1 MTLPVH
7 STCTTSSCRCLI
19 IPTGCSLPWPLLK
32 RRSGRD
38 EDAVCLLDACPET
51 SRRLRRDRLDRT
63 EAKHHTGAC
72 MKASLH
78 RLRPS
83 TQGKLVTNCVTNP
96 MGNRGQ
102 CRATV
107 TNFVTKLRA

>member
-1 MTLPVH
+1 
-7 STCTTSSCRCLI
+7 
-19 IPTGCSLPWPLLK
+19 
-32 RRSGRD
+32 
-38 EDAVCLLDACPET
+38 
-51 SRRLRRDRLDRT
+51 
-63 EAKHHTGAC
+63 

-78 RLRPS
+78 WLWPN

-107 TNFVTKLRA
+107 TDFVTKLRAIQGNEITTFGKSRAMEGN